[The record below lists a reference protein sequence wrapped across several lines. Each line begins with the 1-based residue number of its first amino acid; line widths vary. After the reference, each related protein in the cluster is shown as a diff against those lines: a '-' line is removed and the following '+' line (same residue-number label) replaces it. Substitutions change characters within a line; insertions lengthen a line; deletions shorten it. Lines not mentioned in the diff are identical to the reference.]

1 MGAQAANALALLVTA
16 LHLVLQNLDLAGD
29 TGAASIA
36 EQVERMVERE
46 LLTREQADSVPVER
60 IAAFFA
66 GDLGRR
72 VLAGQRVL
80 REMPFTLALP
90 AEVIYPEAV
99 PGEQS
104 GEDNKSRG
112 IISGCPEIQGEPGDE
127 PAKAALSVAG
137 LKPGPRG
144 GKGETVLVQGVVD
157 LLVDEGDGFLLVDY
171 KSDRIPA
178 AQTGLAAARYRGQLN
193 LYAMAV
199 ESILH
204 RKVKERYVYFF
215 HLNRAVPL

>member
-1 MGAQAANALALLVTA
+1 
-16 LHLVLQNLDLAGD
+16 
-29 TGAASIA
+29 
-36 EQVERMVERE
+36 
-46 LLTREQADSVPVER
+46 
-60 IAAFFA
+60 
-66 GDLGRR
+66 

-80 REMPFTLALP
+80 RELPFTLALP
-90 AEVIYPEAV
+90 ADVIYPEAV

-104 GEDNKSRG
+104 GEANKAGG
-112 IISGCPEIQGEPGDE
+112 IITGCPEIQSEPDE
-127 PAKAALSVAG
+127 ETSKPAFSVAG
-137 LKPGPRG
+137 LNPGHRE

-178 AQTGLAAARYRGQLN
+178 DQIGHAAARYQGQLN

-204 RKVKERYVYFF
+204 RKVKERYVYLF